1 MRTAFAQELA
11 ALAKTN
17 DKIVL
22 LVGDIGNTLFDE
34 FKAVAPDRFFNCGI
48 AEQNM
53 VSMAAGLAKSGFR
66 PVCFTIAPFL
76 TARCFEQI
84 KIDCGYHNV
93 PVVLAAVGAGLCY
106 ANLGPTH
113 QALDDI
119 AILRTVPNLKIA
131 VPSDKT
137 ETRLCLRACLAEAG
151 PTYLRIGRDSE
162 PDLLP
167 TITGFNFGSWWHAGY
182 SRADN
187 PQYTDVRIFCC
198 GATAA
203 SMVPS
208 FKTLLGPEVRWEAA
222 YCASVK
228 PMPYLKWWATSK
240 LTVVIEEHGVGGLGS
255 MLAETFAADGWTAN
269 HKLIRIG
276 TPDEFLHS
284 PMTPAEARDYC
295 GLTPEKIAQRIRD
308 ELARLR

>member
-1 MRTAFAQELA
+1 MRTAFAQELT

-22 LVGDIGNTLFDE
+22 LVGDIGNTLFDD
-34 FKAVAPDRFFNCGI
+34 FKQVAPNRFFNCGI

-84 KIDCGYHNV
+84 KIDLGYHNV

-131 VPSDKT
+131 APHDALDVRSWL
-137 ETRLCLRACLAEAG
+137 RVCLKDEG
-151 PTYLRIGRDSE
+151 PTYLRLGRDGETGVFRTVPEAKFGWTTFGWTYHKDALVHAIFVGNTATMLPVVQDILREE
-162 PDLLP
+162 PVVL
-167 TITGFNFGSWWHAGY
+167 SA
-182 SRADN
+182 
-187 PQYTDVRIFCC
+187 
-198 GATAA
+198 
-203 SMVPS
+203 
-208 FKTLLGPEVRWEAA
+208 
-222 YCASVK
+222 CASVK
-228 PMPYLKWWATSK
+228 PVPLIHAEVAIT
-240 LTVVIEEHGVGGLGS
+240 IEEHGVIGGFGS
-255 MLAETFAADGWTAN
+255 ALLEQGTCQRVV
-269 HKLIRIG
+269 RIG

-284 PMTPAEARDYC
+284 PMTSAEAREYC
-295 GLTPEKIAQRIRD
+295 GLTPEKIASRIRD
-308 ELARLR
+308 ELQRLR